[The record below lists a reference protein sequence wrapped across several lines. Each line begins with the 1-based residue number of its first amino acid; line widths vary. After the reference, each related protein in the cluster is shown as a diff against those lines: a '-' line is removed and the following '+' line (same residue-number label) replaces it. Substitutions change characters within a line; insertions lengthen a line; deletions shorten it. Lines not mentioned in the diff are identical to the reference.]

1 MNINKKLYP
10 LLCCFFF
17 FFDVG
22 RWYDKMST
30 LSQKLLLIIFGNYL
44 AYFIHEPKSSLQMKP
59 KRRGCYNWM
68 GNRGAQSF
76 LGCTREK
83 QNLPRTAHSFCNQR
97 GGLPTHILSKP
108 SRQQA
113 HGEAFCSS
121 QPKNWWTERVVQPLT
136 FLLEMHNTQISTP
149 SFGGNLAG
157 AAHWIPE
164 FDIESE
170 SLALL
175 VRCMVT

>member
-1 MNINKKLYP
+1 
-10 LLCCFFF
+10 
-17 FFDVG
+17 
-22 RWYDKMST
+22 MST

-44 AYFIHEPKSSLQMKP
+44 AYFIHEPKTPYRWSP
-59 KRRGCYNWM
+59 NAEAATTGWETKRHRASWVAPGKNKNCQELLT
-68 GNRGAQSF
+68 ASAITKQHQS
-76 LGCTREK
+76 
-83 QNLPRTAHSFCNQR
+83 

-108 SRQQA
+108 SMQQA